1 MGNQNRLIFIPMRLK
16 NIFNE
21 ATASEIVKD
30 LDKVK
35 NDLIKKVDVL
45 IAKKKKLYSDVD
57 ITTPMSA
64 DEKQLDKDIQSIFSQ
79 IQQIIQQK
87 RKIKES
93 VNEKNDDDFTDYLSS
108 RKSSSSSTTWK
119 VIEKDGK
126 YSLESDYKSGRVRLM
141 YNGKQIAAGVIDWST
156 GGYEIEHSSWKNKE
170 KPFQFAKDVIK
181 YFKSNK
187 LTTESVN
194 EDKYYIGY
202 NKGRGQG
209 TGVFKDVFSTYKD
222 AKKELEKIEKQR
234 GGSYN
239 QIAYYVADKDGKFVR
254 ESINEEDNKSPEEIL
269 RGLKEMAMGDLE
281 RIEDYAEMISDR
293 MKEGQELSSWM
304 YSQITLAVDQLN
316 SVHDAMD
323 GKDGVKE
330 SVNEGREV
338 KAIQSDFNKTVA
350 AIETELL
357 HYKKT
362 KGTPQEKKHVD
373 NLKKLHPIKKKLEAE
388 LESAV
393 SGLYRDAELKIED

>member
-1 MGNQNRLIFIPMRLK
+1 MRLK
-16 NIFNE
+16 NILNE
-21 ATASEIVKD
+21 ATTSDIVKD

-35 NDLIKKVDVL
+35 NDLLKKVDVL
-45 IAKKKKLYSDVD
+45 VAKKKKLYSDVD

-93 VNEKNDDDFTDYLSS
+93 VNEGL
-108 RKSSSSSTTWK
+108 
-119 VIEKDGK
+119 
-126 YSLESDYKSGRVRLM
+126 
-141 YNGKQIAAGVIDWST
+141 
-156 GGYEIEHSSWKNKE
+156 
-170 KPFQFAKDVIK
+170 
-181 YFKSNK
+181 YF
-187 LTTESVN
+187 V
-194 EDKYYIGY
+194 GY

-209 TGVFKDVFSTYKD
+209 TGVFKDSYSSYKD
-222 AKKELEKIEKQR
+222 AKKAVEKIEKER

-254 ESINEEDNKSPEEIL
+254 ESINEG
-269 RGLKEMAMGDLE
+269 RG
-281 RIEDYAEMISDR
+281 
-293 MKEGQELSSWM
+293 
-304 YSQITLAVDQLN
+304 
-316 SVHDAMD
+316 
-323 GKDGVKE
+323 
-330 SVNEGREV
+330 V

-362 KGTPQEKKHVD
+362 KGTPEEKKHVD